1 MTSKQK
7 RICNVNSIY
16 KNTHW
21 PPKSCMPSRAKTTM
35 KRKSRNNRL
44 MIDFMEFSRD
54 TTRFLKEFQYLLTQ
68 IATWSNILWYDHN
81 SQQHSPARVE
91 DSLGDFE
98 DPEESQSPKDTDP
111 KWCSRFDKS
120 PDHLE
125 NTANNHL
132 WTQSDEC
139 CNLHTQQ
146 SCYTNHSNIFFL
158 LLQDIFL
165 KKFWIIWSF
174 WCIHTLKITM
184 DWLSLHVKQNDS
196 PQSRNSW
203 RRNGNSSVVPGYTFS
218 LTSQPKTGQGTH
230 TQPGLRRDNERTH
243 RSVGSNGSTEPSPTW
258 HNAHLLTFVICIMLV
273 LLCIFPRL
281 PVVYSSLPL
290 NVKQKISYSG
300 KQSLGR
306 VDTTK
311 KKQTAQTLELKHII
325 AGDRYSVDVQ
335 HVSFP
340 SVFH

>member
-1 MTSKQK
+1 
-7 RICNVNSIY
+7 
-16 KNTHW
+16 
-21 PPKSCMPSRAKTTM
+21 MPSRAKTTM

-54 TTRFLKEFQYLLTQ
+54 TTRFLKEFQYLLTR
-68 IATWSNILWYDHN
+68 IATRSNILWSDHN

-98 DPEESQSPKDTDP
+98 DPEESESPKDTDP
-111 KWCSRFDKS
+111 KWCSGFDSS

-146 SCYTNHSNIFFL
+146 SCYTNHNNIFFL
-158 LLQDIFL
+158 LLQDIF
-165 KKFWIIWSF
+165 WGV

-184 DWLSLHVKQNDS
+184 DWFSLHVKQNS

-218 LTSQPKTGQGTH
+218 LTSQPKTGQGTR

-243 RSVGSNGSTEPSPTW
+243 RWVGSNGSTEPSQTW
-258 HNAHLLTFVICIMLV
+258 YNAHLLTFVICIMLV
-273 LLCIFPRL
+273 LLCIFPCR
-281 PVVYSSLPL
+281 PVVYSPLPL

-306 VDTTK
+306 VDTPK
-311 KKQTAQTLELKHII
+311 KEKLPQTLELKHII
-325 AGDRYSVDVQ
+325 AGGRYSVDVQ
-335 HVSFP
+335 HVSLP
-340 SVFH
+340 SVFHYFTFNFKSFGY